1 MKTLFK
7 LIRDCIIIMIAVTII
22 GGFILFV
29 TEFNKN
35 KASKKI
41 QNIEGEQIIVGKDTA
56 IIFTYKN
63 AVLCMPKK

>member
-1 MKTLFK
+1 
-7 LIRDCIIIMIAVTII
+7 MIAVTFV

-35 KASKKI
+35 KASRKI

-63 AVLCMPKK
+63 NVLCMPKK